1 MNGTP
6 PHPGPAHPG
15 PDDDGPGEA
24 IAVVGIAGRFPGART
39 PEEFWD
45 RLVAGQDCLDE
56 LDDEELLAAGVPA
69 PVLAGR
75 GYVRR
80 SASLDG
86 FDAFDADFF
95 GLPPAV
101 AAAMDPQ
108 QRLFLEACWHA
119 LEDAGHDP
127 ARRDGAVGV
136 FGAPSFSGYFGYNLL
151 SHHDPRTLLGSGT
164 SPALIHALTLTDPN
178 FFATRVAHALD
189 LRGPA
194 LTVQT
199 ACSGSLVAVHLA
211 CQSLLCGESDV
222 ALAGGMTV
230 KVPHR
235 AGYLYEPGSM
245 MSADGFC
252 RPFDAA
258 ANGTVFGSGGG
269 VVVLKRL
276 SDALADGD
284 RVRAVVR
291 GTAVNNDGSL
301 KMGFTAPSVEM
312 QAAVVAEALA
322 VAGVH
327 PHEVGYVEAHGT
339 GTALGDPVEVAALRQ
354 ALDPTGDRTEP
365 CLLGSAKGNIG
376 HLEAASG
383 VVGLIKA
390 VLALE
395 HRTLPATAHFT
406 APNPE
411 LHLDKGPFEVVAET
425 RGWTGPGPLTAG
437 VSSLGVGG
445 TNAHVV
451 LTEAPAPPPRP
462 EAAQARAAVP
472 VLLVSARTP
481 EALRDAAD
489 RLADALTPGTNLAD
503 AAHTLAEGRRAFP
516 YRAAVAADTPE
527 RAAELL
533 RAGRTAAPGPRRPPE
548 PALLLPG
555 QGAQYLRM
563 GQDLHRRGGT
573 FRRELD
579 RCAQL
584 FAAETGQDPRDALF
598 GDDAARLLRT
608 DIAQPA
614 LFSVE
619 YALARTLEE
628 YGVRPVALGGHSV
641 GEFTAACLAGVFEL
655 ATAVRLVAARGRLMH
670 AAPAGTMLA
679 VRCSREQLAAHLVD
693 SALEVASVNEPGA
706 RVVAGPPAAAG
717 EFAARM
723 TAAGVQV
730 TVLRTPHAFHTGA
743 MDEAA
748 ERFAE
753 LVARSE
759 LSAPAV
765 PLVSNTTGTW
775 MTAAE
780 AVDPLRWARQMR
792 STVRWSDCVHTLLG
806 GDTPDPA
813 GRFLVEAGPGRTLAS
828 AARRDSA
835 WSPDHRAV
843 SAMRHRDETID
854 DGEALS
860 RALGALWEA
869 GTDIDWSGARH
880 GQERRLSLPG
890 YPFRRVRHWTEP
902 ARPASATTLD
912 ERSATDG
919 RTARDAGSNSSSG
932 SGSGSEPRG
941 TGTTDAGGSIRTA
954 DVLADVW
961 AEVLGVAQVLPDDNF
976 FDLGGDSA
984 LAARAAVLARQH
996 GLEFAPQVLFEH
1008 PTVLRLAA
1016 RITPPTT

>member
-1 MNGTP
+1 MSG
-6 PHPGPAHPG
+6 AHPQPG
-15 PDDDGPGEA
+15 TAHLGTGTSDDDPGEV
-24 IAVVGIAGRFPGART
+24 IAVVGIAGRFPKART
-39 PEEFWD
+39 PEEFWG
-45 RLVAGQDCLDE
+45 RLVAGTDCLDE
-56 LDDEELLAAGVPA
+56 LDDQQLLAAGVPG
-69 PVLAGR
+69 PVLAGP

-86 FDAFDADFF
+86 PDEFDADFF

-136 FGAPSFSGYFGYNLL
+136 FAAPSFSGYFGYNLL
-151 SHHDPRTLLGSGT
+151 SHHDPRTLLGAGT

-189 LRGPA
+189 LHGPA

-199 ACSGSLVAVHLA
+199 ACSSSLVAVHLA
-211 CQSLLCGESDV
+211 CQSLLCGETDL

-235 AGYLYEPGSM
+235 VGYLYEPGSM
-245 MSADGFC
+245 MSADGVC

-269 VVVLKRL
+269 VVALKRL

-322 VAGVH
+322 VAGVD

-354 ALDPTGDRTEP
+354 ALDPSGDRTET

-383 VVGLIKA
+383 IAGLIKT

-395 HRTLPATAHFT
+395 HRTLPGTAHFS

-411 LHLDKGPFEVVAET
+411 LGLDSGPFEVVAAT
-425 RGWTGPGPLTAG
+425 RAWHGPGPLTAG

-451 LTEAPAPPPRP
+451 LTQAPAPPYRDEGAAPR
-462 EAAQARAAVP
+462 EAAP
-472 VLLVSARTP
+472 VLLVSARDP
-481 EALRDAAD
+481 DALRDAGQ
-489 RLADALTPGTNLAD
+489 RLADALTPESDLAD
-503 AAHTLAEGRRAFP
+503 VAHTLAEGRRAFP
-516 YRAAVAADTPE
+516 YRAAVAARTPE

-533 RAGRTAAPGPRRPPE
+533 RADHTAAPSPPRPPA
-548 PALLLPG
+548 PVLLLPG
-555 QGAQYLRM
+555 QGTQYLRM
-563 GQDLHRRGGT
+563 SKGLYRHGGT

-579 RCAQL
+579 RCGEL
-584 FAAETGQDPRDALF
+584 FTAETGHDLRDTLF
-598 GDDAARLLRT
+598 GDDAAALLRT
-608 DIAQPA
+608 DVAQPV

-619 YALARTLEE
+619 YALARTLQE
-628 YGVRPVALGGHSV
+628 YGVRPVAVGGHSV
-641 GEFTAACLAGVFEL
+641 GEFAAACLAGVFEL
-655 ATAVRLVAARGRLMH
+655 GTAVRLVAARGRLMH
-670 AAPAGTMLA
+670 TAPAGTMLA
-679 VRCSREQLAAHLVD
+679 VRCPHEALADHIAA
-693 SALEVASVNEPGA
+693 SGLEVAAVNEPGTC
-706 RVVAGPPAAAG
+706 VVAGPPAEAA

-723 TAAGVQV
+723 TAAGTPV
-730 TVLRTPHAFHTGA
+730 TVLRTAHAFHTAA
-743 MDEAA
+743 MEEAA

-753 LVARSE
+753 VAGRAK
-759 LSAPAV
+759 LCAPAV
-765 PLVSNTTGTW
+765 PLVSNVTGDW
-775 MTAAE
+775 MTDGE
-780 AVDPLRWARQMR
+780 AVDPRRWARQMR
-792 STVRWSDCVHTLLG
+792 STVRWSDCVRTLLG
-806 GDTPDPA
+806 DGTSDAPDA
-813 GRFLVEAGPGRTLAS
+813 TGRFLVETGPGRSLAS
-828 AARRDSA
+828 AARRHTA
-835 WSPDHRAV
+835 WSQAHRVV
-843 SAMRHRDETID
+843 STMRRPEETAD

-869 GTDIDWSGARH
+869 GTDIDWSPLRH
-880 GQERRLSLPG
+880 GRERRVPLPG
-890 YPFRRVRHWTEP
+890 YPFRRTRHWTEP
-902 ARPASATTLD
+902 ARTALAASPGASAAVGAPDT
-912 ERSATDG
+912 G
-919 RTARDAGSNSSSG
+919 G
-932 SGSGSEPRG
+932 EPRV
-941 TGTTDAGGSIRTA
+941 TGTADATGPLRA
-954 DVLADVW
+954 EDVLADVW
-961 AEVLGVAQVLPDDNF
+961 AEVLGVPRVRPDDNF
-976 FDLGGDSA
+976 FDLGGDST
-984 LAARAAVLARQH
+984 LAARAAALAERR
-996 GLEFAPQVLFEH
+996 GAAFAPKVLFEH
-1008 PTVLRLAA
+1008 PTVRRLAA
-1016 RITPPTT
+1016 RIESARPTT